1 MNIPS
6 GKPGINETL
15 LNLAW
20 RAILMVAWVFG
31 APSVI
36 LLYPAAWIEGL
47 SDHVKQRWLIV
58 RSERKQ
64 KEIEATPRARNWIKA
79 ETIE

>member
-31 APSVI
+31 APAVI
-36 LLYPAAWIEGL
+36 LLYPAAWIEEL
-47 SDHVKQRWLIV
+47 SDRVKQRWLIV
-58 RSERKQ
+58 RSERKT
-64 KEIEATPRARNWIKA
+64 ERVMGSSMG
-79 ETIE
+79 